1 MKTLGK
7 RRAFTLIELLVVIAI
22 IAILIALLLPA
33 VQQAREAA
41 RRTQCRNNM
50 KQIGLAL
57 HNYHDAHRIFPPG
70 VTWWGAYGPAAG
82 QVNATQDIYGGQGH
96 DIVDRISLNWV
107 GHMLPYFDQVPL
119 YNRININESIN
130 HLSNHPAIATELEL
144 MKCPSDGYA
153 RTPLFKAD
161 LDHPASAGTTPT
173 WARGTYGGNMGKQL
187 STGGQVRRQWLRLP
201 PKQRGVFGHLTSARI
216 NDISDGTS
224 LTIAVYEI
232 RAGVTATDARGTWAM
247 GRIGASLV
255 GACDFVGDCRG
266 INDAVP
272 PNTTTNGEDID
283 ECTSDNTVGMP
294 CHTANDNQATARSLH
309 TGGVNA
315 LRADGSVGFIKNVID
330 VGILR
335 NINSVAGFEV
345 VENF

>member
-1 MKTLGK
+1 MKTLRK

-70 VTWWGAYGPAAG
+70 ATWFGPYGTIVNTTTDMTNQG
-82 QVNATQDIYGGQGH
+82 QDA
-96 DIVDRISLNWV
+96 VDRLGFNWV
-107 GHMLPYFDQVPL
+107 CHMLPYFDQVPL
-119 YNRININESIN
+119 YNRLNVNQSIN
-130 HLSNHPAIATELEL
+130 HLTNHPAIATELEL

-153 RTPLFKAD
+153 RTTLANTQY
-161 LDHPASAGTTPT
+161 DHPASTGTTPI
-173 WARGTYGGNMGKQL
+173 WARGTYGAALGREL
-187 STGGQVRRQWLRLP
+187 DGGEVRRQWTRLN
-201 PKQRGVFGHLTSARI
+201 PKDRGVFGHLTSARI

-224 LTIAVYEI
+224 LTIAVYEL
-232 RAGVTATDARGTWAM
+232 RAGVNQNDPRGTWAM

-255 GACDFVGDCRG
+255 GGCDGVGDCMGFNDG
-266 INDAVP
+266 IP
-272 PNTTTNGEDID
+272 PNTTNNGDD
-283 ECTSDNTVGMP
+283 VHHCVSDGTVYMG
-294 CHTANDNQATARSLH
+294 CWNGGDGQAAPRSMH

-315 LRADGSVGFIKNVID
+315 LRGDGSVGFLKNVID
-330 VGILR
+330 R
-335 NINSVAGFEV
+335 NVHRFINSIAGFEV